1 MAERAR
7 ENSIC
12 LFAADFSETSQVVHF
27 FTRDSGIVHL
37 LAKGSK
43 RAKSKTGG
51 TLDLFSEGQL
61 VFIPPRGEAMATLVE
76 FAESTNHSGL
86 RRRLTTINAALYM
99 VEITS
104 LLLAEVDPH
113 PEVFDLMSAALRR
126 MDQPDAPAQ
135 AVLAFYQWRLLQH
148 VGLLGEMSNCLAC
161 GKLAS
166 GIGVHFSSHDGGL
179 YCPDAQTSRAQL
191 AVFFVGALKEGTG
204 SCANGPPYPDVAP
217 THFACPAIAKLKS
230 LGLAVPCANGN
241 FCPDLSITRGETA
254 AFSAGALGYMAGNP
268 TVVGSCYRTPPNYCG
283 L

>member
-86 RRRLTTINAALYM
+86 RRRLVTINAALYM

-104 LLLAEVDPH
+104 LLVAEVDPH
-113 PEVFDLMSAALRR
+113 PEAFDLMSAALRR

-179 YCPDAQTSRAQL
+179 YCPDCHATALMDKR
-191 AVFFVGALKEGTG
+191 FV
-204 SCANGPPYPDVAP
+204 PPYAQ
-217 THFACPAIAKLKS
+217 A
-230 LGLAVPCANGN
+230 GLAVLRAL
-241 FCPDLSITRGETA
+241 DRGQKSTLTETQASAVNTLLAYHISYQLGRPLRMLPYIRRHQA
-254 AFSAGALGYMAGNP
+254 AGREIPAPAIREDG
-268 TVVGSCYRTPPNYCG
+268 TT
-283 L
+283 